1 MSRYS
6 DLVKLY
12 AATLGRSEQ
21 DVQELIKKNLGIL
34 SGDAAKL
41 EKLIPSSDI
50 MSQLGELQADYR
62 AAIQEEL
69 ELGLSSVEKQ
79 RTLSQAMNAPTMN
92 FNLISSFE
100 RKRGLQ
106 QRFTGIFGLEDSES
120 VFQNLGL
127 PSIPVQS
134 GNPRKQTAY
143 MLTPGSEHPVDILL
157 SGRAVNI
164 RKGSMPFDS
173 DSISVGYQNIP
184 TVEYMQ
190 RLIEQ
195 RKSPFGAI
203 DQALQSGPIKFVSLD
218 IETSGVG
225 PYDVARS
232 VAAEVRTVQ
241 PGTSVANALA
251 GMSTSADERIG
262 FHMLTP
268 EMDNLVVGRPGGRAS
283 ERLGRHVAEK
293 EIKSGV
299 DKIFDLSTPAGRQQA
314 AEQYSRL
321 FTTLAQDDVYIVGSN
336 VADFDIIKLASSA
349 SAIPEF
355 AGSKENMELLQ
366 KVLDKPVNGKVI
378 DVTQMLR
385 TYLSKQLQE
394 TAQSLSGLP
403 PDQMAQKLMSTLLA
417 PETIGKAGALGE
429 AVRPAGMEN
438 VLLATDMLERLSGMQ
453 GGDQIIDALASG
465 NHIADTDQF
474 LSLAILREMSSS
486 QLKFL
491 PQSQRSTDPKIIA
504 ARAAISKAG
513 AVVPTTNISDLDT
526 ISDHV
531 MNFMIGQN
539 GGATLRGA
547 RIQAPTV
554 MGVKGFIYFDPESGQ
569 YQKMITSGPNVGT
582 TISQPMQSAENQIR
596 AALQS
601 GQGVITTGINYS
613 EASQMERTFQLGRIA
628 SSISP
633 VVTPGAVDLTS
644 PLQQQAFLDA
654 MVATRKYIGF
664 EYLSDRPTSIT
675 RGGKSLVNMMR
686 GRFDGV
692 SEAAVGQAASAIYR
706 GGAGLAFMDPV
717 MRSNFVAMATLTS
730 DLPFTTIDSVSES
743 GETVQRVSRQIVSQI
758 TSATDLS
765 EEQVLSVAKR
775 AGEVSKQFSEMGIMF
790 TRSQQQTR
798 ILRATGETGK
808 VMLSSKMMNAIMQRE
823 GADFFKTIGLG
834 KAYFSV
840 VDDTKELVNVVLG
853 SGRMSRDNASKLAE
867 SIVGVIETNIDSSA
881 DDLVKAGLVGSVE
894 EAGLLK
900 GILRPAA
907 GATGAQMDRVGL
919 VSNLIQEL
927 MAGGPVAG
935 YLDGDT
941 ARGAKA
947 ILARLGASSG
957 NDLIAVQRGFIA
969 EVSEAG
975 DDFLA
980 LTMSTSENVLSHM
993 ESINPTMA
1001 QAARAEIAGGQYSTF
1016 KTALQMAEEN
1026 PEFREKALGN
1036 FAANRVDTGLFGSTI
1051 GRNRIIRDEKI
1062 VDFMRRAKPKVG
1074 VAALG
1079 VAAFSAG
1086 YYLAKRNRKIGLY
1099 DEVMHQQPYEQTDQV
1114 QQTNYE
1120 TQAKTQIYSERR
1132 DPLVTAGVV
1141 GNLDRNKI
1149 GHSMM
1154 GPNKYDYLYG
1164 R

>member
-1 MSRYS
+1 
-6 DLVKLY
+6 
-12 AATLGRSEQ
+12 
-21 DVQELIKKNLGIL
+21 
-34 SGDAAKL
+34 
-41 EKLIPSSDI
+41 
-50 MSQLGELQADYR
+50 
-62 AAIQEEL
+62 
-69 ELGLSSVEKQ
+69 
-79 RTLSQAMNAPTMN
+79 
-92 FNLISSFE
+92 
-100 RKRGLQ
+100 
-106 QRFTGIFGLEDSES
+106 
-120 VFQNLGL
+120 
-127 PSIPVQS
+127 
-134 GNPRKQTAY
+134 
-143 MLTPGSEHPVDILL
+143 
-157 SGRAVNI
+157 
-164 RKGSMPFDS
+164 
-173 DSISVGYQNIP
+173 
-184 TVEYMQ
+184 
-190 RLIEQ
+190 
-195 RKSPFGAI
+195 
-203 DQALQSGPIKFVSLD
+203 
-218 IETSGVG
+218 
-225 PYDVARS
+225 
-232 VAAEVRTVQ
+232 
-241 PGTSVANALA
+241 
-251 GMSTSADERIG
+251 
-262 FHMLTP
+262 
-268 EMDNLVVGRPGGRAS
+268 
-283 ERLGRHVAEK
+283 
-293 EIKSGV
+293 
-299 DKIFDLSTPAGRQQA
+299 
-314 AEQYSRL
+314 
-321 FTTLAQDDVYIVGSN
+321 
-336 VADFDIIKLASSA
+336 
-349 SAIPEF
+349 
-355 AGSKENMELLQ
+355 
-366 KVLDKPVNGKVI
+366 
-378 DVTQMLR
+378 
-385 TYLSKQLQE
+385 
-394 TAQSLSGLP
+394 
-403 PDQMAQKLMSTLLA
+403 
-417 PETIGKAGALGE
+417 
-429 AVRPAGMEN
+429 
-438 VLLATDMLERLSGMQ
+438 MLERLSGMQ

-491 PQSQRSTDPKIIA
+491 PQSQRSTDPRIIA

-539 GGATLRGA
+539 GGATLKGA
-547 RIQAPTV
+547 RIKTA
-554 MGVKGFIYFDPESGQ
+554 GGFIYFDPESGQ
-569 YQKMITSGPNVGT
+569 YQKMVTKGPLVGQT
-582 TISQPMQSAENQIR
+582 FAQDTIQTENQIR
-596 AALQS
+596 SALRS

-840 VDDTKELVNVVLG
+840 VDDSKELVNVVLG

-881 DDLVKAGLVGSVE
+881 DEMVKAGLVGSVE

-919 VSNLIQEL
+919 VAGLTEEL

-935 YLDGDT
+935 YLDGST

-947 ILARLGASSG
+947 ILTRLGASSG
-957 NDLIAVQRGFIA
+957 NDLIAVQRGFLA

-993 ESINPTMA
+993 ESIDSTMA

-1051 GRNRIIRDEKI
+1051 GRNRIVRDEKI

-1120 TQAKTQIYSERR
+1120 TQANI
-1132 DPLVTAGVV
+1132 
-1141 GNLDRNKI
+1141 
-1149 GHSMM
+1149 
-1154 GPNKYDYLYG
+1154 
-1164 R
+1164 